1 MDRMITAK
9 RLLDAGRSD
18 EAIAPL
24 QRAKALF
31 PHYGGDD
38 SPTWYLAQIY
48 LKRGDTRQAADEL
61 REMLASNE
69 TNYPAYVAYADAL
82 QKLGDV
88 KGAEQA
94 LASALYINPFEL
106 PLHQRLAELARS
118 AGDVQMAVRERKAVV
133 ALGPVDRPEAL
144 YQLALA
150 YRAAGDSVAARHTVL
165 RALEDAPNF
174 EKAQELLLT
183 IHQERVGGKKP

>member
-1 MDRMITAK
+1 MSAGQT
-9 RLLDAGRSD
+9 DA
-18 EAIAPL
+18 AIAPL

-38 SPTWYLAQIY
+38 SPAWFLAQIY
-48 LKRGDTRQAADEL
+48 LKRGDTRHAADEL
-61 REMLASNE
+61 RDMVASNE
-69 TNYPAYVAYADAL
+69 SNYPAYLAYADAL

-94 LASALYINPFEL
+94 LAAALYINPFEL
-106 PLHQRLAELARS
+106 PVHQRLAELAKA
-118 AGDVQMAVRERKAVV
+118 AGDPQMAVRERRAVV
-133 ALGPVDRPEAL
+133 ALGPVDRPDAL
-144 YQLALA
+144 YQLAVA
-150 YRAAGDSVAARHTVL
+150 YREAGDSAAARHTVL

-174 EKAQELLLT
+174 EKAQELLLI